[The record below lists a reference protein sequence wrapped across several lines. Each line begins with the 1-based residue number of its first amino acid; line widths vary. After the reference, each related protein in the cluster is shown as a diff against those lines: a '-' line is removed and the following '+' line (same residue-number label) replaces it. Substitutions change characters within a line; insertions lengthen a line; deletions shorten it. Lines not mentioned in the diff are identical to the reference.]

1 MAIRQI
7 VAENLL
13 ISSFNGERLSN
24 MVSLYN
30 AVIALAYLMGYLLS
44 AVQNEIATIQ
54 MYNFVGMLTM
64 LIPFVFYNYIG
75 KKKRKN
81 DGV

>member
-1 MAIRQI
+1 
-7 VAENLL
+7 
-13 ISSFNGERLSN
+13 

-54 MYNFVGMLTM
+54 MYNFCGMLIM
-64 LIPFVFYNYIG
+64 LIPFIFFNHISR
-75 KKKRKN
+75 KKRKS